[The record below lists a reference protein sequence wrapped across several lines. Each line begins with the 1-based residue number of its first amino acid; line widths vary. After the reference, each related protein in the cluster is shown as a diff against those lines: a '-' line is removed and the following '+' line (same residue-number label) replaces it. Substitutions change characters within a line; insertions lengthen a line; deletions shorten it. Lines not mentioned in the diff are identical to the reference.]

1 MTAHPT
7 HETSRADARRA
18 GTRRVILDTTLALI
32 REKGIDKVSWRGIA
46 RAVGYSPAGLYEY
59 FDNKDDI
66 VAALAAEGLAF
77 LDRAMRRAASAPSGA
92 SRGTPPGTSAE
103 TPPGAPTKSL
113 QDTSPRAVEDRL
125 LAMGRAYVRFAHEH
139 PGHFHLVFSVLPSG
153 RRSRA
158 EPAVGAY
165 GMVLEAVQQGIAEG
179 TFVPRGD
186 LDAEAMAYGFW
197 SLVHGLASLQLTAL
211 RGFDADLAALDQH
224 VILVFLRG
232 LRR

>member
-1 MTAHPT
+1 MTPRPT
-7 HETSRADARRA
+7 HAPSRSDARRSDA
-18 GTRRVILDTTLALI
+18 RRTDTRRTILDTTLAMI

-66 VAALAAEGLAF
+66 VAALATEGLAF
-77 LDRAMRRAASAPSGA
+77 LDRAMRRAVGAPAGASAE
-92 SRGTPPGTSAE
+92 SRKSAE
-103 TPPGAPTKSL
+103 SAPE
-113 QDTSPRAVEDRL
+113 TSPRAVEDRL
-125 LAMGRAYVRFAHEH
+125 LAMGRAYVRFAHDH

-211 RGFDADLAALDQH
+211 RGFDADLAALDQD
-224 VILVFLRG
+224 VILAFLRG

>member
-1 MTAHPT
+1 MTPRPT
-7 HETSRADARRA
+7 HAPSRADARRSD
-18 GTRRVILDTTLALI
+18 TRRTILDTTLAMI

-66 VAALAAEGLAF
+66 VAALATEGLAF
-77 LDRAMRRAASAPSGA
+77 LDRAMGRAVGAPA
-92 SRGTPPGTSAE
+92 DTSAE
-103 TPPGAPTKSL
+103 SARE
-113 QDTSPRAVEDRL
+113 TSPRAVEDHL
-125 LAMGRAYVRFAHEH
+125 LAMGRAYVRFAHEY

-153 RRSRA
+153 RRSRG

-179 TFVPRGD
+179 AFVPRGD

-197 SLVHGLASLQLTAL
+197 SLVHGLASLQLTTL
-211 RGFDADLAALDQH
+211 RGFDADLAALDQD
-224 VILVFLRG
+224 VILAFLRG